1 MTDNCMNTVEKVR
14 EEAADILAC
23 ALLDMILADN
33 DHEREFSPGRT
44 APQEIEEQPAC
55 H

>member
-1 MTDNCMNTVEKVR
+1 MTDNCMNAVEKVR

-23 ALLDMILADN
+23 ALLDMILAGN
-33 DHEREFSPGRT
+33 DREGEISPGRT
-44 APQEIEEQPAC
+44 EHQEIEEQPAC

>member
-1 MTDNCMNTVEKVR
+1 MTDTCMNTVEKVR

-33 DHEREFSPGRT
+33 NHKREISPGRT
-44 APQEIEEQPAC
+44 EHQEIEEQPAC